1 METGAPQL
9 AWKEKSKTIF
19 VLPFGGKENPT
30 SSNWADFNGQDNKKS
45 KLGRKKWSEPA
56 LNKSFLED
64 VIGSF
69 KKGFS
74 HLLFISDEGMY
85 VAHPSSWIYLDHR
98 SVVLQCREKSIAT
111 KFCA

>member
-45 KLGRKKWSEPA
+45 NWGEKND
-56 LNKSFLED
+56 LNQL
-64 VIGSF
+64 
-69 KKGFS
+69 
-74 HLLFISDEGMY
+74 
-85 VAHPSSWIYLDHR
+85 
-98 SVVLQCREKSIAT
+98 
-111 KFCA
+111 